1 MKTGSRPSATRRQAS
16 SGPIRFGSS
25 STDILLQPDATGPA
39 DRTKRPGGVV
49 GSGSRRGRLVLSVGR
64 LREYIKRETAR
75 ETARVF
81 SRAKN
86 SLLPPR
92 LFCCTMRPLARTF
105 AVGSGRG
112 SGSRQPPRLFIHLFF
127 PRRNSTDMAKTIATI
142 LGIVFILV
150 GIVGFVSH
158 DFLGTH
164 LTMTHNLVHIVSGAL
179 ALYFG
184 LAGSLSGARLFCV
197 IFGIVYG
204 LLGVCGF
211 LLGSGNDRMLAIDD
225 LLMLGTMDHIVHIL
239 LGVVFLIGGFMTRA
253 EVAPPPPT

>member
-1 MKTGSRPSATRRQAS
+1 
-16 SGPIRFGSS
+16 
-25 STDILLQPDATGPA
+25 
-39 DRTKRPGGVV
+39 
-49 GSGSRRGRLVLSVGR
+49 
-64 LREYIKRETAR
+64 
-75 ETARVF
+75 
-81 SRAKN
+81 
-86 SLLPPR
+86 
-92 LFCCTMRPLARTF
+92 
-105 AVGSGRG
+105 
-112 SGSRQPPRLFIHLFF
+112 
-127 PRRNSTDMAKTIATI
+127 MAKTIATI

-164 LTMTHNLVHIVSGAL
+164 LTMAHNLVHIVSGAL

-184 LAGSLSGARLFCV
+184 LAGSLSGARLFCI

-253 EVAPPPPT
+253 DVAPPPPT